1 MPSPKLS
8 EKFKG
13 KPFGEIA
20 KIIESKYKDRF
31 DPISTR
37 GKMAEMQTLRDEQ
50 EYLKQKMEIQENLKN
65 VLAQA
70 RQPQQAQPQQMQT
83 PMMSS
88 NEGVGVPMQQ
98 DNQGAYSHAASQS
111 YNEQFAYG
119 GKMNYA
125 DGGLFDNIFTARS
138 SGMESFQ
145 PITAPARPL
154 PAMNIQVPQSV
165 QKAGIMQPQVNTQS
179 GVNEQINPLRYAPLL
194 SNIYNI
200 VATRKPKSTASTLAG
215 MGVRTQVD
223 ESLANQVQ
231 PRQTQFNNVD
241 FSNLERGITNQARG
255 FTGTNM
261 NVSGGNAGQFVA
273 NELANQG
280 NVMNAIAQARLAQ
293 QQGNQQTAQL
303 NAAEQARIDQLLMA
317 QAGQQQQVQAQ
328 NIGIGM
334 QMADLD
340 ARNQGAA
347 TQNRLVNIAGLT
359 SKLGAIGREEDQ
371 MKMIANALGYSSF
384 GTFMESMTPEE
395 REKALPSIAMLMNS
409 IFKARE

>member
-88 NEGVGVPMQQ
+88 NEGVGVPVQQ
-98 DNQGAYSHAASQS
+98 DNQGAYAYAASQS
-111 YNEQFAYG
+111 YNEQFGYG
-119 GKMNYA
+119 GTMDYG
-125 DGGLFDNIFTARS
+125 DGGLIDFGMNKFGTPDFGSTPTTFSFSPQKNPVASTVPLAQYQGVQPGDLRSDNKS
-138 SGMESFQ
+138 
-145 PITAPARPL
+145 
-154 PAMNIQVPQSV
+154 
-165 QKAGIMQPQVNTQS
+165 
-179 GVNEQINPLRYAPLL
+179 EQINPLRYAPLL

-215 MGVRTQVD
+215 MGVRTQID
-223 ESLANQVQ
+223 ESLTNQVQ
-231 PRQTQFNNVD
+231 PRQTQFNNID
-241 FSNLERGITNQARG
+241 FSNLERGTTNQARG

-280 NVMNAIAQARLAQ
+280 NIMNAIAQARLAQ
-293 QQGNQQTAQL
+293 QQGDQQRAQL

-328 NIGIGM
+328 NIGIGI

-347 TQNRLVNIAGLT
+347 TQNRLANIAGLT
-359 SKLGAIGREEDQ
+359 SKLGAIGKEEDQ

-384 GTFMESMTPEE
+384 GNFMESMTPEE